1 MKILLMKRYKVIWR
15 KSYDSTNETKVKAPN
30 CYQAKSKAVKNLGIN
45 PMSVVRVVEM
55 N

>member
-1 MKILLMKRYKVIWR
+1 MKSYSIMWR
-15 KSYDSTNETKVKAPN
+15 KSSDSTTETKVKAPN